1 MISNA
6 LLALVR
12 CPDCGRPLDDVAGE
26 LTCPGCGRQYEKSG
40 RDYLDLR
47 PTATFEETT
56 RYLDELMHAD
66 GRYRTVSPPLLMAGI
81 RNDMLRLFLPIG
93 PGDRVIDLGCGSGR
107 MLVWNH
113 GPTFHLVGV
122 DVSPYFAAE
131 TRERIDLIVGDLR
144 RLPLEDGAFTKA
156 YSLDMWEHLSRGD
169 LERMLCEANRVLAP
183 GGSFFVYSHVRK
195 NSKLALGLRAIN
207 ALARGLERVGVMDL
221 SHDRLRKSDHR
232 NPLVDIDDLHRVAAT
247 AGFQISRIRYYTPLV
262 GGFVEN
268 ILIKIVEH
276 FMARRTMRRSTA
288 DGDSSGRP
296 SSGPDAR
303 RTVRADAK
311 RWIAD
316 GGVVYAGLR
325 GLTWLMKLDIALFG
339 RIKSGPFFALL
350 VKQST
355 IDSRQPSS
363 RQPVS

>member
-1 MISNA
+1 MISSA

-26 LTCPGCGRQYEKSG
+26 LACPGCGRQYEKSG

-81 RNDMLRLFLPIG
+81 RNDMLRLFLSIG

-144 RLPLEDGAFTKA
+144 RLPLEDGAFHEGVFTRCVGTLVA
-156 YSLDMWEHLSRGD
+156 GRSRTDALRGESCAGAGRE
-169 LERMLCEANRVLAP
+169 LLRVL
-183 GGSFFVYSHVRK
+183 
-195 NSKLALGLRAIN
+195 
-207 ALARGLERVGVMDL
+207 
-221 SHDRLRKSDHR
+221 
-232 NPLVDIDDLHRVAAT
+232 VA
-247 AGFQISRIRYYTPLV
+247 
-262 GGFVEN
+262 
-268 ILIKIVEH
+268 
-276 FMARRTMRRSTA
+276 
-288 DGDSSGRP
+288 
-296 SSGPDAR
+296 
-303 RTVRADAK
+303 
-311 RWIAD
+311 
-316 GGVVYAGLR
+316 
-325 GLTWLMKLDIALFG
+325 
-339 RIKSGPFFALL
+339 
-350 VKQST
+350 
-355 IDSRQPSS
+355 
-363 RQPVS
+363 